1 MAFQTI
7 LFYLFAA
14 ILVLAA
20 IRVVTAGN
28 PVHAALYLVLSF
40 FSAAA
45 IWLLLEAE
53 FLALILVL
61 VYVGAV
67 MVLFLFVV
75 MMLDINLAVIRD
87 GIRKNLA
94 VAVLVGLAIVGEM
107 TLVLVKGF
115 WTKEAAAS
123 AGSGAV
129 GLTRSLGKV
138 LYTDYLYAFEVA
150 AAILMVAMVA
160 AVALTLRRR
169 KGAIYTSAA
178 KAVRVDSKDRL
189 RLVEMEADT
198 AWRYQSE
205 GNKAE
210 TEGQE

>member
-1 MAFQTI
+1 
-7 LFYLFAA
+7 
-14 ILVLAA
+14 
-20 IRVVTAGN
+20 
-28 PVHAALYLVLSF
+28 
-40 FSAAA
+40 
-45 IWLLLEAE
+45 
-53 FLALILVL
+53 
-61 VYVGAV
+61 
-67 MVLFLFVV
+67 
-75 MMLDINLAVIRD
+75 
-87 GIRKNLA
+87 
-94 VAVLVGLAIVGEM
+94 M

-115 WTKEAAAS
+115 WAKESAAP

-129 GLTRSLGKV
+129 GLTRSLGRV

-205 GNKAE
+205 QPESKKAHF
-210 TEGQE
+210 GCRHFCQPPQFAGFADVG